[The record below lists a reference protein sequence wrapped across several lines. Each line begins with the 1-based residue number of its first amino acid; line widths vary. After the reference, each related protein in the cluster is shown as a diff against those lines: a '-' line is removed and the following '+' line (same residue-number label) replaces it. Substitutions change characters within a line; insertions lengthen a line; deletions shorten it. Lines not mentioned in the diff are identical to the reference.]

1 MHVWPNSRLGKIAL
15 WVFVFFLVMLAL
27 SVILYGW
34 LNYPPTGFTG
44 VVGYVAA
51 ISSLVTL
58 LLSLAAVIG
67 KEERSIAVIVCMIT
81 SFVVTVALIIDII
94 NAGMA

>member
-1 MHVWPNSRLGKIAL
+1 MQVGPNTRLGKYAL
-15 WVFVFFLVMLAL
+15 GVFVLFLVMLAL
-27 SVILYGW
+27 AVILYGW

-44 VVGYVAA
+44 VVGYAAA

-58 LLSLAAVIG
+58 LLSLAAVIA

-81 SFVVTVALIIDII
+81 AFVVTVALTIDII

>member
-1 MHVWPNSRLGKIAL
+1 MQVWPNTRLGKYAMGG
-15 WVFVFFLVMLAL
+15 FLVFLVLLAL

-44 VVGYVAA
+44 MVGYAAA

-58 LLSLAAVIG
+58 LLSLAAVIA

-81 SFVVTVALIIDII
+81 TFVVTVALIIDII